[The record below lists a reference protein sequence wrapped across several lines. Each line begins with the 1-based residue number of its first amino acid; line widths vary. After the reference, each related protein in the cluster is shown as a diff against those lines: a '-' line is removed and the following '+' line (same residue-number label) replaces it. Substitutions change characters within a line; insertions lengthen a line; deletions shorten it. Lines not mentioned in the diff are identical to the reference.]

1 MWVPK
6 GEHLVDGLLP
16 PRGTRRQETALP
28 VMVPNSNENHPV
40 LDTSS
45 HVQIYLSCREERVE
59 AQQLQTRVPIWS
71 PAPAI

>member
-45 HVQIYLSCREERVE
+45 HANVCTFMCADLPE
-59 AQQLQTRVPIWS
+59 LP
-71 PAPAI
+71 